1 MRQTLHVSQLV
12 VFFII
17 SGAMTQMTQRF
28 VEAMQLAYPL
38 HAKQTRKSPFHI
50 PYIGHLLRVSGL
62 TIEYQADEDTAIA
75 ALLHDAVEDQGGME
89 TAKLIREKFGDRVAG
104 FVLDCS
110 DSTLSKSEKKA
121 PWKERKDAY
130 IKHLKIAP
138 PESRLISSCD
148 KLDNLRCSITSYRVQ
163 GEQFWTNFN
172 TNQDDFL
179 WYYMT
184 IIDVLEEV
192 GNCPAIEDLKDAY
205 TQFVQ
210 LIRPF
215 GDWGR
220 LD

>member
-1 MRQTLHVSQLV
+1 MTL
-12 VFFII
+12 
-17 SGAMTQMTQRF
+17 MTQRF
-28 VEAMQLAYPL
+28 VEAIQLAHTL
-38 HAKQTRKSPFHI
+38 HAKQTRKASVQI

-62 TIEYQADEDTAIA
+62 TIEYKADEDTAIA

-89 TAKLIREKFGDRVAG
+89 TAELIREKFGDRVVG

-110 DSTLSKSEKKA
+110 DSTGPKTEKKA
-121 PWKERKDAY
+121 PWKQRKEAY
-130 IKHLKIAP
+130 INHLKIAP

-148 KLDNLRCSITSYRVQ
+148 KLDNLRCSITSYRVH
-163 GEQFWTNFN
+163 GPNFWTHFN
-172 TNQDDFL
+172 SNQDDFL

-184 IIDVLEEV
+184 VIDVLEEV
-192 GNCPAIEDLKDAY
+192 GACPALDDLKDAY

-215 GDWGR
+215 GDWGN

>member
-1 MRQTLHVSQLV
+1 
-12 VFFII
+12 
-17 SGAMTQMTQRF
+17 MTQRF
-28 VEAMQLAYPL
+28 VDAIQLAHSL
-38 HAKQTRKSPFHI
+38 HLKQIRKSPFHI

-89 TAKLIREKFGDRVAG
+89 TANLIRKKFGDRVAG

-110 DSTLSKSEKKA
+110 DSFRSKNEPKA
-121 PWKERKDAY
+121 PWKRRKEAY
-130 IKHLKIAP
+130 INHLLVSP
-138 PESRLISSCD
+138 PESRLISACD
-148 KLDNLRCSITSYRVQ
+148 KLDNLRSSISSYRVQ
-163 GEQFWTNFN
+163 GDSFWSNFN
-172 TNQDDFL
+172 KTQDDFL

-184 IIDVLEEV
+184 VIDILDEV
-192 GNCPAIEDLKDAY
+192 GGCPALDDLKDAY

-215 GDWGR
+215 GNWGN

>member
-1 MRQTLHVSQLV
+1 
-12 VFFII
+12 
-17 SGAMTQMTQRF
+17 MTQMTQRF
-28 VEAMQLAYPL
+28 VEAIQLAHTL
-38 HAKQTRKSPFHI
+38 HANQTRKSSFHI

-89 TAKLIREKFGDRVAG
+89 TAKLIEQKFGERVVG

-110 DSTLSKSEKKA
+110 DSTRQKSQKKA
-121 PWKERKDAY
+121 PWKERKEAY
-130 IKHLKIAP
+130 INHLKVAP
-138 PESRLISSCD
+138 QESRLISACD
-148 KLDNLRCSITSYRVQ
+148 KLDNLRCSITSYRAQ
-163 GEQFWTNFN
+163 GPDFWTNFN
-172 TNQDDFL
+172 SNQDEFL

-192 GNCPAIEDLKDAY
+192 GGCPAIDDLKDAY

-215 GDWGR
+215 GDWGN

>member
-1 MRQTLHVSQLV
+1 
-12 VFFII
+12 
-17 SGAMTQMTQRF
+17 MTQLTQRF
-28 VEAMQLAYPL
+28 VEAIQFANTL
-38 HAKQTRKSPFHI
+38 HAKQMRKSPFQI

-75 ALLHDAVEDQGGME
+75 ALLHDSVEDQGGME
-89 TAKLIREKFGDRVAG
+89 TAELIRQKFGDRVAG

-110 DSTLSKSEKKA
+110 DSARQKNEVKA
-121 PWKERKDAY
+121 PWKERKESY
-130 IKHLKIAP
+130 ICHLKVAP
-138 PESRLISSCD
+138 PESRLISACD

-163 GEQFWTNFN
+163 GPDFWTNFN
-172 TNQDDFL
+172 SNQDDFL

-215 GDWGR
+215 GDWGN

>member
-1 MRQTLHVSQLV
+1 
-12 VFFII
+12 
-17 SGAMTQMTQRF
+17 MTQLTQRF
-28 VEAMQLAYPL
+28 VDAIQFANTL
-38 HAKQTRKSPFHI
+38 HAKQMRKSPFHI

-89 TAKLIREKFGDRVAG
+89 TAELIREKFGDRVAG

-110 DSTLSKSEKKA
+110 DSTRSKSEKKA
-121 PWKERKDAY
+121 PWKVRKESY
-130 IKHLKIAP
+130 INHLKVAP
-138 PESRLISSCD
+138 AESRLISACD
-148 KLDNLRCSITSYRVQ
+148 KLDNLRCSISSYRVQ
-163 GEQFWTNFN
+163 GSDFWTQFN
-172 TNQDDFL
+172 SNQDDFL

-192 GNCPAIEDLKDAY
+192 GNCPALDDLKDAY

-215 GDWGR
+215 GDWGN

>member
-1 MRQTLHVSQLV
+1 
-12 VFFII
+12 
-17 SGAMTQMTQRF
+17 MTQRF
-28 VEAMQLAYPL
+28 VDAIQLAHSL
-38 HAKQTRKSPFHI
+38 HWKQTRKSPFHI

-89 TAKLIREKFGDRVAG
+89 TADLIRQKFGDRVAG

-110 DSTLSKSEKKA
+110 DSFSSKKESKA
-121 PWKERKDAY
+121 PWKQRKEAY
-130 IKHLKIAP
+130 IKHLTVAP
-138 PESRLISSCD
+138 SESRLISACD
-148 KLDNLRCSITSYRVQ
+148 KLDNLRSSISSYRVQ
-163 GEQFWTNFN
+163 GEAFWSNFN

-184 IIDVLEEV
+184 MIDVLDEV
-192 GNCPAIEDLKDAY
+192 GGCPAIDDLKDAH

-210 LIRPF
+210 LLRPF
-215 GDWGR
+215 GNWGN